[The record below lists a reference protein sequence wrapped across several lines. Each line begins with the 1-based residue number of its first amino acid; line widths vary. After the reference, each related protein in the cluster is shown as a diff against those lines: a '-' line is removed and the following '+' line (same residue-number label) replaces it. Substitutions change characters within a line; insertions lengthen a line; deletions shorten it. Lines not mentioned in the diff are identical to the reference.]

1 MKGSWWIDLR
11 LGGKRRRIKSP
22 HQTKDAARDY
32 EAILRT
38 EYAKRG
44 SLDGQFEREDA
55 RKKQEIT
62 FSEFSGQWMR
72 DYSTPNNKPSTVYAK
87 QRALAR
93 HLIPFFG
100 ERSLSRIDAM
110 SIEQFKASQLASGL
124 KAKTVNNHLTF
135 LRKCLS
141 TALDWELIAKVPRCR
156 PLKAAQ
162 PPFRYLSE
170 TETRALISA
179 APPGLWHAM
188 IVTAAR
194 TGLRVSELTALR
206 WQDVDLNARMLC
218 VAQSRVRGVIGIPKS
233 NMIRHVPL
241 TTEVVAALR
250 SIERVSGLVFHSDGS
265 YLRETASLSA
275 LARVCR
281 ACGIEPVG
289 WHALRHTFASQL
301 AQRGASVQSIKALL
315 GHSTIEMT
323 MRYAHLSRESLL
335 GAVHL
340 LEREN
345 GHQMGTKS
353 PVRDGEQGAR

>member
-62 FSEFSGQWMR
+62 FAEFSSQWMR

-100 ERSLSRIDAM
+100 ERTLSRIDAM

-179 APPGLWHAM
+179 APAGLWRAM

-194 TGLRVSELTALR
+194 TGLRVSELAALR
-206 WQDVDLNARMLC
+206 WQDVDLDGSMLC
-218 VAQSRVRGVIGIPKS
+218 VAQSRVRGVIGAPKS

-241 TTEVVAALR
+241 TKDVLEHLQSLSRNGDLVFSTRLGRPLATNPSLRALR
-250 SIERVSGLVFHSDGS
+250 
-265 YLRETASLSA
+265 
-275 LARVCR
+275 R
-281 ACGIEPVG
+281 ACVEAGVKPIG
-289 WHALRHTFASQL
+289 WHVLRHTFASQL

-315 GHSTIEMT
+315 GHSSIEMT

-340 LEREN
+340 LEQER
-345 GHQMGTKS
+345 GHPMGTHTALQS
-353 PVRDGEQGAR
+353 